1 MQDERRDDEEADEP
15 ERADR
20 EALDAE
26 QLRAD
31 EDLLEPAADF
41 RRRGRPGL
49 GLDLGDDGA
58 EAHGHHLRAEG
69 SDEGR
74 QLQLGD
80 QNTVDEAERDAD
92 EQRQRDGED
101 QRPALLEHVAAQQR
115 CAHHDRAERQ
125 VDAAGDDDE
134 RHAEGHEADV
144 VAGLQNVFDHVQRQE
159 VIAEDREHDIQDD
172 QRGRR
177 QQLLHIQ
184 LFLT

>member
-26 QLRAD
+26 DIRAD
-31 EDLLEPAADF
+31 KDLFEPAADLCRS
-41 RRRGRPGL
+41 RRPRL
-49 GLDLGDDGA
+49 GLHLGDDRA
-58 EAHGHHLRAEG
+58 ETGCHHLRAEG

-80 QNTVDEAERDAD
+80 QNAVDEAERDAD

-101 QRPALLEHVAAQQR
+101 QRPALLEHIAAQQR
-115 CAHHDRAERQ
+115 RAHHDRAERQ

-144 VAGLQNVFDHVQRQE
+144 VAGLQNVFDHVQRQD